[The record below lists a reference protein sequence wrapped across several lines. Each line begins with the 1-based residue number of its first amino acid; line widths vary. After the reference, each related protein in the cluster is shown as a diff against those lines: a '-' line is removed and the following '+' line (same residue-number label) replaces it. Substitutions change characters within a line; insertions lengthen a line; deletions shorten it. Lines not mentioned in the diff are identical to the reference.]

1 MSGAGLLVVSWG
13 GGGGEGLGSDNY
25 GADWDWI
32 GMEEM

>member
-1 MSGAGLLVVSWG
+1 MSGAGLPGVSW